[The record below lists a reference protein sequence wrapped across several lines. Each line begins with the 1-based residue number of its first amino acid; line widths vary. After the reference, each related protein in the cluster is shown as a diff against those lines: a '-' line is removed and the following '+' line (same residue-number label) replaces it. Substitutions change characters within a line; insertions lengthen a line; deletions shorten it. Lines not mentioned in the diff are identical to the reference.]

1 MKSEQI
7 TGLRAVKVFP
17 PSTIVKTAMDSLL
30 GEIKISF
37 EKRFFGVKP
46 LNW

>member
-7 TGLRAVKVFP
+7 TGLRAIKVFP

-30 GEIKISF
+30 GDIKISF

>member
-7 TGLRAVKVFP
+7 TGLRVVKVFP

-30 GEIKISF
+30 RDIKISV
-37 EKRFFGVKP
+37 EKWFFGVKP